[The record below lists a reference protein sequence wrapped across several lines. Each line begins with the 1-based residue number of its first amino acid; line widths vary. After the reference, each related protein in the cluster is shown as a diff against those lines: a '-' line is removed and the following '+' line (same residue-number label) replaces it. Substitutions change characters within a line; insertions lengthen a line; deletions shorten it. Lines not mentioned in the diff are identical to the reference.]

1 MRSYSSNEEGI
12 TLTTKSRVLEL
23 SVKSRPLM
31 VFLITIVLF
40 VFFSFI
46 SVHFASVTNMEAI
59 GYGILSVGIV
69 AIGMMV
75 VMISGGFDLSV
86 GSTLAFTGVIACK
99 LLEGH
104 LPIWT
109 AIVIALL
116 LGAII
121 GYANG
126 ALITVVGINPF
137 IATLGT
143 MSMVRGLALAITQGM
158 PVYGLPQPFAY
169 LGEGRIFGFP
179 FAILLMLFL
188 ILLVDQFMRRTR
200 WGRLFYY
207 VGGNPEA
214 AKLSGISNVRVRI
227 AGYMLTGTLAAVAGV
242 MLSSRMMSMMAT
254 SGAGL
259 ELKAI
264 AACIIGGAAL
274 SGGEGTI
281 VGAFLGALLVG
292 FIDDILILSNVSS
305 YWQQFSSGAIL
316 VAVVTLD
323 ILIRHLRQK

>member
-1 MRSYSSNEEGI
+1 M
-12 TLTTKSRVLEL
+12 TTTKTRVLEL

-31 VFLITIVLF
+31 VFLIMIVLLLL
-40 VFFSFI
+40 FSGI
-46 SVHFASVTNMEAI
+46 NVHFASVTNMEAI

-69 AIGMMV
+69 AVGMMV

-99 LLEGH
+99 LMEGH

-116 LGAII
+116 LGAAI

-126 ALITVVGINPF
+126 ALITIVGINPF

-158 PVYGLPQPFAY
+158 PVYGLPQPFSF

-179 FAILLMLFL
+179 FAILLMLLL

-214 AKLSGISNVRVRI
+214 AKLSGISNVQVRI

>member
-1 MRSYSSNEEGI
+1 MR
-12 TLTTKSRVLEL
+12 TTKNRAIEL
-23 SVKSRPLM
+23 SIKSRPFM
-31 VFLITIVLF
+31 VFLITIALF
-40 VFFSFI
+40 IIFAVMN
-46 SVHFASVTNMEAI
+46 VHFATVTNLEAV
-59 GYGILSVGIV
+59 GYGILSVGVV
-69 AIGMMV
+69 AVGMMV
-75 VMISGGFDLSV
+75 VMIGGGFDLSV
-86 GSTLAFTGVIACK
+86 GSTLALTGVIACK
-99 LLEGH
+99 LMEGH
-104 LPIWT
+104 LPIWS
-109 AIVIALL
+109 AIVIAVL
-116 LGAII
+116 LGAAI

-126 ALITVVGINPF
+126 ALITIVGINPF

-158 PVYGLPQPFAY
+158 PVYGLPQPFAF
-169 LGEGRIFGFP
+169 LGEGRVLGFP
-179 FAILLMLFL
+179 FAILLMLLL

-200 WGRLFYY
+200 WGRLSYY

>member
-1 MRSYSSNEEGI
+1 
-12 TLTTKSRVLEL
+12 
-23 SVKSRPLM
+23 M

-40 VFFSFI
+40 ILFAVMN
-46 SVHFASVTNMEAI
+46 VHFASVPNMEAI

-69 AIGMMV
+69 AVGMMV

-86 GSTLAFTGVIACK
+86 GSTLALTGVIACK
-99 LLEGH
+99 LMEGGH
-104 LPIWT
+104 VPIWI
-109 AIVIALL
+109 AVVIALI
-116 LGAII
+116 LGAAI

-126 ALITVVGINPF
+126 ALITMVGINPF

-143 MSMVRGLALAITQGM
+143 LSMVRGLALAITQGV
-158 PVYGLPQPFAY
+158 PVYGLPQPFAF
-169 LGEGRIFGFP
+169 LGEGRVFGFP
-179 FAILLMLFL
+179 FAILLMVIL
-188 ILLVDQFMRRTR
+188 ILVADQFVRRTR

-227 AGYMLTGTLAAVAGV
+227 AGYMLTGILAAVAGV

-281 VGAFLGALLVG
+281 IGAFLGALLVG

-323 ILIRHLRQK
+323 IVIRHLRQK

>member
-1 MRSYSSNEEGI
+1 
-12 TLTTKSRVLEL
+12 
-23 SVKSRPLM
+23 M
-31 VFLITIVLF
+31 VFLITVVLF
-40 VFFSFI
+40 IIFTLMNE
-46 SVHFASVTNMEAI
+46 HFATVANIEAV
-59 GYGILSVGIV
+59 GYGILSVGIIAV
-69 AIGMMV
+69 GMMV
-75 VMISGGFDLSV
+75 VMVTGGFDLSV
-86 GSTLAFTGVIACK
+86 GSTLALTGVIACK
-99 LLEGH
+99 LLEAH
-104 LPIWT
+104 IPIPI

-116 LGAII
+116 IGAAI
-121 GYANG
+121 GCLNG

-158 PVYGLPQPFAY
+158 PVYGLPERFAV
-169 LGEGRIFGFP
+169 LGEGRVLGIP
-179 FAILLMLFL
+179 LAIIIMLA
-188 ILLVDQFMRRTR
+188 LVALADQFMRRTQ

-214 AKLSGISNVRVRI
+214 AKLSGISTSRVRV
-227 AGYMLTGTLAAVAGV
+227 AGFIITGTLAAMAGV
-242 MLSSRMMSMMAT
+242 LLASRMMSMAAT
-254 SGAGL
+254 SGSGV

-281 VGAFLGALLVG
+281 VGALLGALLVG

-316 VAVVTLD
+316 VGVVTLD
-323 ILIRHLRQK
+323 IFIRRIRQK

>member
-1 MRSYSSNEEGI
+1 
-12 TLTTKSRVLEL
+12 
-23 SVKSRPLM
+23 M
-31 VFLITIVLF
+31 VFLITVVLF
-40 VFFSFI
+40 ILFAVMN
-46 SVHFASVTNMEAI
+46 VHFASVTNLEAI

-69 AIGMMV
+69 AVGMMV

-99 LLEGH
+99 LLESH
-104 LPIWT
+104 VPIWM
-109 AIVIALL
+109 AVAIALL
-116 LGAII
+116 LGAAI

-126 ALITVVGINPF
+126 ALITMVGINPF

-143 MSMVRGLALAITQGM
+143 LSMVRGLALAITQGM

-169 LGEGRIFGFP
+169 LGEGRVFGFP
-179 FAILLMLFL
+179 FAILLMVFL
-188 ILLVDQFMRRTR
+188 MVVADQFMRRTR

-214 AKLSGISNVRVRI
+214 AKLSGISNIRVRI
-227 AGYMLTGTLAAVAGV
+227 AGYMLTGILAAVAGV

-281 VGAFLGALLVG
+281 IGAFLGALLVG

-323 ILIRHLRQK
+323 IVIRHLRQK

>member
-1 MRSYSSNEEGI
+1 
-12 TLTTKSRVLEL
+12 
-23 SVKSRPLM
+23 
-31 VFLITIVLF
+31 
-40 VFFSFI
+40 
-46 SVHFASVTNMEAI
+46 
-59 GYGILSVGIV
+59 
-69 AIGMMV
+69 
-75 VMISGGFDLSV
+75 
-86 GSTLAFTGVIACK
+86 
-99 LLEGH
+99 
-104 LPIWT
+104 
-109 AIVIALL
+109 
-116 LGAII
+116 
-121 GYANG
+121 
-126 ALITVVGINPF
+126 
-137 IATLGT
+137 
-143 MSMVRGLALAITQGM
+143 
-158 PVYGLPQPFAY
+158 
-169 LGEGRIFGFP
+169 
-179 FAILLMLFL
+179 MLFL

-227 AGYMLTGTLAAVAGV
+227 TGYMLTGTLAAVAGV